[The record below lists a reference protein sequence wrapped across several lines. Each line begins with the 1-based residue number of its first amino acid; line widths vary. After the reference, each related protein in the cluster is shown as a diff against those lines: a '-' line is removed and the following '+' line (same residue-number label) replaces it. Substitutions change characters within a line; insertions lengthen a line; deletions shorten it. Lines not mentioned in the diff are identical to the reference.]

1 MDNIKIIDLSSNK
14 KQKLSKKQFYS
25 DLLSNTEKVKE
36 IINRKK
42 KTKRFDYLNTIPLKK
57 NLVELNKKKITK
69 EITSNPSSKNKN
81 LNKSTYNSS
90 KIIKP
95 TAKYVSF
102 KETNTNKIEKSTINS
117 PKIKI
122 NDKESEPKLK
132 QKGIDNYFK
141 PITTTQNIKK
151 SPSNKQYSRQRKSH
165 NNKQQQRQQR
175 SPNNKQNPHQRKSSN
190 NKQQQRQRRSP
201 HNKQQPRQRKS
212 PNNKQYP
219 RQHQNNNKRLSN
231 PKTFTQ
237 EQLVYII
244 KVMYK
249 LNEID
254 DILRIH
260 KLIRRLNKIQINQC
274 LFALRLI
281 KKKSSAPIAMLK
293 NSLFNYIT
301 ANVIIT

>member
-1 MDNIKIIDLSSNK
+1 MDNVKIIDLSSNK
-14 KQKLSKKQFYS
+14 KQKLSKKQFYN

-57 NLVELNKKKITK
+57 NRVELNEKKLPK
-69 EITSNPSSKNKN
+69 EIPSNPSPKNKN
-81 LNKSTYNSS
+81 VYNFKCNSPTNSS
-90 KIIKP
+90 KLIKP
-95 TAKYVSF
+95 NAKYVSF
-102 KETNTNKIEKSTINS
+102 KEPQTNKPTRPAVNL
-117 PKIKI
+117 PKT
-122 NDKESEPKLK
+122 NDTKEPKLKHEHELK

-141 PITTTQNIKK
+141 PISPKPNIMKSPNNRANIKK
-151 SPSNKQYSRQRKSH
+151 QKPNIMKSPNNRPKI
-165 NNKQQQRQQR
+165 NKQQHT
-175 SPNNKQNPHQRKSSN
+175 K
-190 NKQQQRQRRSP
+190 
-201 HNKQQPRQRKS
+201 RKS
-212 PNNKQYP
+212 PNIRKSTQKQ
-219 RQHQNNNKRLSN
+219 HKNVKRLSN

-237 EQLVYII
+237 EQLIYII

-249 LNEID
+249 LNELE

-281 KKKSSAPIAMLK
+281 KKNSNAPIAMLK

-301 ANVIIT
+301 ANIIIS